1 MRSTAFGSKH
11 FRPGGRSWH
20 PASAESSVLFCRF
33 CAVAAV
39 AKGLP
44 VFFVPK
50 QPRVPLVGRDVVHLG
65 RQGTASPAP
74 ALHAPR
80 MIRQIRLAHPP
91 PRSAIPTAG
100 GAGPPVRR
108 LRRVPLAVASGGYQ
122 GGAPRVPARVLG
134 FGWHGLG
141 LLSGVSTR
149 PLGSAVPPLP
159 PSPKSGKHRRF
170 LGQPFLKFCDECHA
184 LVVAFLVLSALTHGV
199 CSFHGIKIPPPVWQG
214 RILGTVFGY
223 RKSRLGAAWVAGET
237 GSSTFAV
244 EGRLRRM
251 SLISFFIFS
260 LVYILQHLT
269 TPVKSCCVLLCPDF
283 LHRFCV
289 IKKRSAFRVAK

>member
-134 FGWHGLG
+134 FGWHFY
-141 LLSGVSTR
+141 
-149 PLGSAVPPLP
+149 PPLHIHDRF
-159 PSPKSGKHRRF
+159 HR
-170 LGQPFLKFCDECHA
+170 LNDLDQCLH
-184 LVVAFLVLSALTHGV
+184 
-199 CSFHGIKIPPPVWQG
+199 
-214 RILGTVFGY
+214 
-223 RKSRLGAAWVAGET
+223 
-237 GSSTFAV
+237 
-244 EGRLRRM
+244 
-251 SLISFFIFS
+251 S
-260 LVYILQHLT
+260 LVCCGCC
-269 TPVKSCCVLLCPDF
+269 PVVLCDQWVGPRDP
-283 LHRFCV
+283 
-289 IKKRSAFRVAK
+289 IFRYHAA

>member
-11 FRPGGRSWH
+11 FRPGGRSRH

-80 MIRQIRLAHPP
+80 MIRQICLAHPP

-141 LLSGVSTR
+141 LLS
-149 PLGSAVPPLP
+149 
-159 PSPKSGKHRRF
+159 K
-170 LGQPFLKFCDECHA
+170 
-184 LVVAFLVLSALTHGV
+184 
-199 CSFHGIKIPPPVWQG
+199 
-214 RILGTVFGY
+214 
-223 RKSRLGAAWVAGET
+223 RKSADSYRGILDSCPRSDLPAQRLGRGT
-237 GSSTFAV
+237 
-244 EGRLRRM
+244 
-251 SLISFFIFS
+251 IFDF
-260 LVYILQHLT
+260 YILYHDKDTFDKCQKMCYL
-269 TPVKSCCVLLCPDF
+269 
-283 LHRFCV
+283 V
-289 IKKRSAFRVAK
+289 IW